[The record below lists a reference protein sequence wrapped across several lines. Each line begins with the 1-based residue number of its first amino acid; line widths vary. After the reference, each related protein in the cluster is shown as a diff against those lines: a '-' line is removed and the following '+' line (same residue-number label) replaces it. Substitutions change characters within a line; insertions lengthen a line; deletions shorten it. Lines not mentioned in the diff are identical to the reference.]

1 MISSL
6 TRQAQT
12 LRLNPRILTSISESS
27 ASFSTTTTASA
38 PSSTFLIQPDSKK
51 QVVVVGGVRLPFAQS
66 STIYEDEMTV
76 DLQRLAIS
84 GLINQYPQLLPKDGK
99 SPIDYVICG
108 NVIQEVKTSNVAREA
123 AINAGLPYSI
133 GAHTIAQACISANAA
148 IISGAQ
154 QILTGQ
160 ADVVLAGG
168 VESFSDLPIRLSRP
182 FRQKLIGMN
191 KALKKKKGTHPAIAS
206 LQHFFGGKD
215 GLKSKDIF
223 GLETPAI
230 ANYTTGEVMGVSSDK
245 LSAKFGISRQDQDEF
260 TVRSHTNAAKA
271 HQDGFYK
278 DEIVPYQGSTEENGI
293 KGESTVERVSK
304 LKPAFVKPHGTHTAA
319 NSSFLTDGAAMSLLM
334 SEEKALDLG
343 FKPWAYVR
351 DWSFH
356 ACDPWEEL
364 LLGPTYCTSDIM
376 RRNPSL
382 SINDIGV
389 LEIHEA
395 FAGQVLSNL
404 AAMDSDKFAQDHLD
418 GMSKVGALDM
428 DKMNTKGGSLSI
440 GHPFGATGS
449 RLLTT
454 ASRRLQQEG
463 EQFALLAACA
473 DGGLGH
479 ACLLERYD
487 K

>member
-1 MISSL
+1 MAGIGG
-6 TRQAQT
+6 
-12 LRLNPRILTSISESS
+12 SS
-27 ASFSTTTTASA
+27 AAASYSTTAPA
-38 PSSTFLIQPDSKK
+38 PAAAPPSSTFLIPPGGKK
-51 QVVVVGGVRLPFAQS
+51 QVVVVGGVRLPFARS

-84 GLINQYPQLLPKDGK
+84 GLIGRHPQLVPKGGGSGNEKK

-108 NVIQEVKTSNVAREA
+108 NVIQEVRTSNVAREA
-123 AINAGLPYSI
+123 AINAGLPHSV

-148 IISGAQ
+148 IVSGAQ

-182 FRQKLIGMN
+182 FRRKLIGMN
-191 KALKKKKGTHPAIAS
+191 GALKKQKGTHPAIAT
-206 LQHFFGGKD
+206 LRHFFGGGSGLTLKD
-215 GLKSKDIF
+215 VL

-245 LSAKFGISRQDQDEF
+245 LSAKFGISREEQDLF
-260 TVRSHTNAAKA
+260 TVRSHANAAEA
-271 HQDGFYK
+271 HRDGFYE
-278 DEIVPYQGSTEENGI
+278 DEIVPYGGSTEENGI
-293 KGESTVERVSK
+293 KGGSTVEGVSE

-334 SEEKALDLG
+334 SEERALELG
-343 FKPWAYVR
+343 FEPWAYVR

-364 LLGPTYCTSDIM
+364 LLGPAYCTSDIL

-382 SINDIGV
+382 SIGDVGV
-389 LEIHEA
+389 FEIHEA

-404 AAMDSDKFAQDHLD
+404 AAMDSDKFARDRLD
-418 GMSKVGALDM
+418 GADKVGALDA

-454 ASRRLQQEG
+454 ASRRLRQEG
-463 EQFALLAACA
+463 ERFALLAACA

-487 K
+487 KQ